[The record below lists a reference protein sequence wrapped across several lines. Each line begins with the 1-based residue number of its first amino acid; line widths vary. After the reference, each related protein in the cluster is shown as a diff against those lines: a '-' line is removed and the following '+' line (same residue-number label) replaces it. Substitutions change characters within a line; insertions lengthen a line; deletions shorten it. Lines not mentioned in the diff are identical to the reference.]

1 MKRGFT
7 LVELLAIVII
17 LGVISLICFPVL
29 KSAFSASSQNLLD
42 KQIDS
47 IENIARSWGTTN
59 INKVDKCYILT
70 LEELKKSGLLENKDI
85 VNPKTKKE
93 LNGCIKINFDE
104 SINQYTYNYTEAD
117 LCDCLGS

>member
-7 LVELLAIVII
+7 LVELLATVII

-29 KSAFSASSQNLLD
+29 KSAFSASSQSLLD

-104 SINQYTYNYTEAD
+104 GINQYTYNYTEAD